1 MADFIYMSAEGIAKL
16 EAEIAHLRSVERP
29 AVVQAI
35 AEARD
40 KGDLSENAEYDAARE
55 AQAMLEL
62 KISKLEQTLARA
74 RAIDT
79 SKIDLS
85 KVQIYCRVKMRN
97 LTLKRDMEYTLVAE
111 SEANVREG
119 KLSIGM
125 TTQNTIEIS
134 GAKNVLTVPTMAV
147 KKQGGKTVVRVLGKD
162 GKAAEREVQTGLKD
176 GVNTEIK
183 SGVNEG
189 EQVVISE
196 MTAAEQEKSS
206 EAVMMGGPPP
216 GR

>member
-119 KLSIGM
+119 KLSIG
-125 TTQNTIEIS
+125 TPIAQALIGKAVGDVVE
-134 GAKNVLTVPTMAV
+134 VTVPS
-147 KKQGGKTVVRVLGKD
+147 G
-162 GKAAEREVQTGLKD
+162 VQTLEILEIGL
-176 GVNTEIK
+176 
-183 SGVNEG
+183 
-189 EQVVISE
+189 
-196 MTAAEQEKSS
+196 
-206 EAVMMGGPPP
+206 
-216 GR
+216 